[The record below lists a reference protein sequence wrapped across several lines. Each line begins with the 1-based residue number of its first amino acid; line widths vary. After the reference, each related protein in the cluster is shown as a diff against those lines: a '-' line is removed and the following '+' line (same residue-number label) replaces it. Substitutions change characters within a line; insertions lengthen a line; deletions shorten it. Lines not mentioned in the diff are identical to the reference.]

1 MSGITIAVD
10 GPGSAGKG
18 TVARGVARALGY
30 QYIDTGSMYR
40 ALALFALHKGV
51 SWSDGPA
58 LAALAAAL
66 RFHFRW
72 DGDHLRV
79 EVDEID
85 VTREIRDDAIGRGAS
100 DVSIHPEV
108 RTTLVALQRA
118 LAREGG
124 VVMDGR
130 DIGTVVLPDAALKV
144 FLDAGIDERA
154 QRRHEELLRRGEQL
168 SFAHVRAGLEARDRQ
183 DTEREHSPLVAAS
196 DAIHLDTSDLTIR
209 QAIDAVLALAR
220 ERERTRSA
228 P

>member
-1 MSGITIAVD
+1 MSGIAIAVD

-40 ALALFALHKGV
+40 AVALVALRSGIP
-51 SWSDGPA
+51 WSDEA
-58 LAALAAAL
+58 RLAALAAKL

-85 VTREIRDDAIGRGAS
+85 VTREIRDDAVGRGAS
-100 DVSIHPEV
+100 DVSVHPAV
-108 RTTLVALQRA
+108 RATLVALQRA
-118 LAREGG
+118 LAQDGG

-130 DIGTVVLPDAALKV
+130 DIGTVVLPDAALKI
-144 FLDAGIDERA
+144 FLDAGLDERA

-168 SFAHVRAGLEARDRQ
+168 SYADVRAALEARDRQ
-183 DTEREHSPLVAAS
+183 DTERAHSPLRAAD

-220 ERERTRSA
+220 DRARS
-228 P
+228 